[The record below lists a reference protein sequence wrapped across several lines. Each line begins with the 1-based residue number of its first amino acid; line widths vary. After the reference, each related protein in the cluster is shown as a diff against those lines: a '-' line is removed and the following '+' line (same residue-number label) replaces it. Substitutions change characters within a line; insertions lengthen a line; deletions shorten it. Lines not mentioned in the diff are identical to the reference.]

1 MMAELFG
8 KITGYCKGKGGS
20 LHIADL
26 NAGNLGANGIVGG
39 GIPIATGS
47 GLTGKYKK
55 TGKVTVC
62 FFGDGASNTGA
73 FHEAVNMAATWKLPV
88 VYVCENNL
96 YAMSTPV
103 REAFPILD
111 IAERGQAYGM
121 PGIVAV
127 SYTHL
132 DVYKRQENPIPI
144 NILLCENLKD
154 APQFFKNEVKTHLN
168 TEGKQFLQEKVGFVG
183 TVVARMV
190 PVMDKR
196 FGVDDPLFIVAEA
209 YNRCV

>member
-1 MMAELFG
+1 MYRERCYFAGNDGRVIWENNRV
-8 KITGYCKGKGGS
+8 CKGKGGS

-26 NAGNLGANGIVGG
+26 NAGNLGANGDCRG

-73 FHEAVNMAATWKLPV
+73 FHEAVDIWRLPEITGRFM
-88 VYVCENNL
+88 YAKIIF

-111 IAERGQAYGM
+111 I
-121 PGIVAV
+121 V
-127 SYTHL
+127 L
-132 DVYKRQENPIPI
+132 
-144 NILLCENLKD
+144 
-154 APQFFKNEVKTHLN
+154 NEVKLM
-168 TEGKQFLQEKVGFVG
+168 ECQV
-183 TVVARMV
+183 
-190 PVMDKR
+190 
-196 FGVDDPLFIVAEA
+196 
-209 YNRCV
+209 